1 MKQILLTLT
10 LLTSSFFLK
19 AQTIN
24 DIPVKDIDVNY
35 VQIVGEAKPLAAK
48 PRVQIDFG
56 QRTKMFSSG
65 KDNTVRDE
73 AGKIVKFNSMMD
85 ALNFFSSYGFEL
97 VSSYVTPESN
107 ADFNNT
113 THYYILK
120 NTNKKK

>member
-1 MKQILLTLT
+1 MKKIFLSFT
-10 LLTSSFFLK
+10 LLLSAFALK

-35 VQIVGEAKPLAAK
+35 LQIVGEARPLAAK
-48 PRVQIDFG
+48 PRVEIDFG

-85 ALNFFSSYGFEL
+85 ALNFFASYGFEL

-107 ADFNNT
+107 RDFNNT

-120 NTNKKK
+120 NTNNKE